1 MKKIIFCLL
10 IAPLL
15 LMSACGPISKPKGVV
30 YAQSQLTRDLDPQLD
45 VDSLK
50 TLSASNTAFAFNFY
64 DQVRD
69 SDGNIIF
76 SPLSLSVALS
86 MALAGAR
93 GDTRQEMLDTMSIQ
107 GLGDETSPAFNALL
121 LAIEGSQQ
129 DLEGEDEVSTFQLN
143 IANSSWGQSGF
154 EFNPDFL
161 DTLALYYGAGI
172 YQVDFSQDPEAARQA
187 INAWVEDETNDK
199 IKNLIPEG
207 AIEALT
213 RLVLANAIYFKGGWM
228 YPFIENG
235 TQPAPFTLLDGSQW
249 TVDMMRLDEK
259 DLKYIRVEDYQAV
272 QLPYKSRDFSMLLVL
287 PDEGTY
293 KGVEGEFN
301 SEMLST
307 IVDSMQYVPVKL
319 SMPKFDFETA
329 LNANDILKSMGMIE
343 AFIPD
348 GADFSGMTTEAPLY
362 ISDVVHKATITVDE
376 QGTEAAAATAII
388 MSTTSMPISDPIDM
402 VLDHPFMFA
411 IMHEPTGTILFLGRV
426 VQP

>member
-1 MKKIIFCLL
+1 MNKIIFCLL
-10 IAPLL
+10 ITPLL
-15 LMSACGPISKPKGVV
+15 LTSACGPVTKPKGVV
-30 YAQSQLTRDLDPQLD
+30 YAQSQLTRDLDPKLD
-45 VDSLK
+45 PASLEA
-50 TLSASNTAFAFNFY
+50 LSASNTAFAFSFY

-76 SPLSLSVALS
+76 SPLSLSLALS
-86 MALAGAR
+86 MALAGAK
-93 GDTRQEMLDTMSIQ
+93 GDTRQEMLSALSLQ
-107 GLGDETSPAFNALL
+107 SLGDESSPAFNALL

-129 DLEGEDEVSTFQLN
+129 DLEGEDEESTFQLN

-172 YQVDFSQDPEAARQA
+172 YQVDFSQDPEGSRQA

-199 IKNLIPEG
+199 IKNLIPQG
-207 AIEALT
+207 AIKALT

-228 YPFIENG
+228 HPFLENG
-235 TQPAPFTLLDGSQW
+235 TKVAPFTPLDGSQ
-249 TVDMMRLDEK
+249 VSVNMMRLGEK
-259 DLKYIRVEDYQAV
+259 DLKYVKGEGFQAV
-272 QLPYKSRDFSMLLVL
+272 QLPYKSRDFSMLLIL
-287 PDEGTY
+287 PDEGAY
-293 KGVEGEFN
+293 KGAEGEFGP
-301 SEMLST
+301 EMLST
-307 IVDSMQYVPVKL
+307 IVDGMQYVPVNL
-319 SMPKFDFETA
+319 RLPKFDFETT
-329 LNANDILKSMGMIE
+329 LNANDVLGSMGMVQ

-348 GADFSGMTTEAPLY
+348 VADFSGMTTEDPLY

-388 MSTTSMPISDPIDM
+388 MATKSMPISDPIELVFDR
-402 VLDHPFMFA
+402 PFMFA